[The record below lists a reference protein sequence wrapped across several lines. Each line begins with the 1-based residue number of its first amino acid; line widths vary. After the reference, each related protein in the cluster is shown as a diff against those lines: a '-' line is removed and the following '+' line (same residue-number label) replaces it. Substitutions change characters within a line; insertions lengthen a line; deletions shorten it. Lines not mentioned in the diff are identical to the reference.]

1 MTNFGGG
8 GGHADMATHS
18 RGTLNG
24 SNAREN
30 ELGSYHQRSFR
41 VGEHRCLGRISSST
55 AAHVLILLN
64 CLELALLLRLSH
76 PCHTGTRPSH
86 ERAPLAPAP
95 HRASC

>member
-1 MTNFGGG
+1 MINFGGG

-30 ELGSYHQRSFR
+30 ELGSYHKRLFR

-55 AAHVLILLN
+55 AAYVLILFN
-64 CLELALLLRLSH
+64 CLKRAHLLRL
-76 PCHTGTRPSH
+76 
-86 ERAPLAPAP
+86 
-95 HRASC
+95 